1 MCAYIFR
8 ESLKEFKLKALNFN
22 HFILLLEKELIDD
35 FHGFELDMTILFVE
49 LGLHVFNDFLRWV
62 RRVDQFFNEN
72 YRDGHIFNDFKD
84 FAGSEGLKLREL
96 KQQSYIMR
104 F

>member
-1 MCAYIFR
+1 
-8 ESLKEFKLKALNFN
+8 
-22 HFILLLEKELIDD
+22 
-35 FHGFELDMTILFVE
+35 MTILFVE
-49 LGLHVFNDFLRWV
+49 LALHVFNDFLRGV

-72 YRDGHIFNDFKD
+72 YGDGHIFNDFKD